1 MNFALSDEQG
11 QLRTI
16 ARQFL
21 NGVPSARQ
29 RLERAHGPVF
39 DSRTWE
45 RMVDEHGW
53 PAMALPEDAGGWGF
67 GAVELAVVFEELGRT
82 LCPSPMLA
90 TVGLASE
97 ALRCAAGMPWLSEI
111 AEGTTATV
119 ALDGGDGPRGFGPG
133 VQAEDTHPDAPVEI
147 CRDGAD
153 LVLRGTAHRVLDGG
167 SATLI
172 VVEAGGS
179 AAVVDTRRDV
189 VQERVVIT
197 PRPALDSTRPLATLH
212 FDDLRLPADQALDG
226 FDADTWRDRARVSLA
241 AEQVGVAQAC
251 LDMTVGYAK
260 VRRQFGRPIGAF
272 QAVQHACADM
282 LVAVESAR
290 SATWYA
296 AWALAED
303 TPDATEASL
312 VAGAMAAEA
321 AFQCAGATIQLHG
334 GIGFTAEHDAHL
346 YFRRARASRDLLGPP
361 TALRARVADQ
371 LLGAL

>member
-1 MNFALSDEQG
+1 VKFALSDEQG
-11 QLRTI
+11 QLRAI

-21 NGVPSARQ
+21 ADVPSARK
-29 RLERAHGPVF
+29 RVERTDGPVF
-39 DSRTWE
+39 DARTWE
-45 RMVDEHGW
+45 RIVEEHGW

-97 ALRCAAGMPWLSEI
+97 ALRCPGGMPWMGEI
-111 AEGTTATV
+111 AQGTTATV
-119 ALDGGDGPRGFGPG
+119 ALDGGDSARGFRPAIQG
-133 VQAEDTHPDAPVEI
+133 EDTGQDAPVEI
-147 CRDGAD
+147 YRDGD
-153 LVLRGTAHRVLDGG
+153 TLVLRGTAHRVLDGA
-167 SATLI
+167 SAALI
-172 VVEAGGS
+172 VMES
-179 AAVVDTRRDV
+179 EDIAAVVDTRVDIMSDRL
-189 VQERVVIT
+189 VIT
-197 PRPALDSTRPLATLH
+197 PRPSLDPTRPLATLH
-212 FDDLRLPADQALDG
+212 LDDLRVPVERALTG

-251 LDMTVGYAK
+251 LDMTVDYAK

-296 AWALAED
+296 AWALSEE
-303 TPDATEASL
+303 TPDATEAAL

-321 AFQCAGATIQLHG
+321 AFQCAGAAIQLHG

-346 YFRRARASRDLLGPP
+346 YFRRARASRDLLGSA
-361 TALRARVADQ
+361 TVLRSRVADQ
-371 LLGAL
+371 LLGAM